1 MILLL
6 LLLLEKC
13 RLAVEAILV
22 PALVGK
28 GCRLEIA
35 TAAAAVVVAAATA
48 CLAADD
54 AATDEDDDRRDDND
68 WTEAAV
74 VDGFTTAKV
83 IACVFL
89 FALPC
94 LASLLIVFSFA
105 FCFCFCFCLAV
116 LCLLPF
122 SCVFSLSCSL

>member
-13 RLAVEAILV
+13 RLAVETILV

-28 GCRLEIA
+28 GGRLEMA
-35 TAAAAVVVAAATA
+35 TAAAAVVAAATA

-74 VDGFTTAKV
+74 VDGFTTAKF

-94 LASLLIVFSFA
+94 FALLLF
-105 FCFCFCFCLAV
+105 
-116 LCLLPF
+116 
-122 SCVFSLSCSL
+122 